1 MRGVGLLMVGLNL
14 AACGGK
20 GEQGPTN
27 AAAEQRAETAPPT
40 ATAPGQPEGNNA
52 DVAGEADRV
61 SPCLIQGAERLK
73 VAPFRA
79 VGTEPFWHARVEG
92 RCVTY
97 STPENQ
103 QGIRLWTRYSEEP
116 GGRAK
121 WIGRLDGK
129 PFDMRTTPEADCSD
143 GMSDRR
149 YPLAVDL
156 LVDGEQRR
164 GCAEPL

>member
-1 MRGVGLLMVGLNL
+1 MRGVGLLMVGLSL
-14 AACGGK
+14 AACRGQ
-20 GEQGPTN
+20 GEEGPAN
-27 AAAEQRAETAPPT
+27 VVAEQRAETASPM
-40 ATAPGQPEGNNA
+40 APAPAQPEGDNS
-52 DVAGEADRV
+52 DVASEVDRV
-61 SPCLIQGAERLK
+61 SPCLTQGAERLE
-73 VAPFRA
+73 VAPVRA
-79 VGTEPFWHARVEG
+79 VGTEPFWGARVQG

-103 QGIRLWTRYSEEP
+103 QGVRLWTRYSEEP

-121 WIGRLDGK
+121 WVGQLGGK
-129 PFDMRTTPEADCSD
+129 PFELRTSPEADCSD

-149 YPLAVDL
+149 YPLAVEL